1 VQIVNLADF
10 LENGIIVESAFFDKV
25 ESFDWEALRDKPV
38 LVRGCDTAILPP
50 WVFMTVA
57 ARLAGVAK
65 RVRFGNEHSSIVVYS
80 KSRDARESSTPK
92 KPAGQQ

>member
-1 VQIVNLADF
+1 VEIVNLAEF
-10 LENGIIVESAFFDKV
+10 LDNGIVTESVFFDKI

-65 RVRFGNEHSSIVVYS
+65 RVRYGNEHSSIAVYS
-80 KSRDARESSTPK
+80 RSQSPSVSSSSRSTSR
-92 KPAGQQ
+92 G